1 MSHRSTPPA
10 PALPGLRL
18 SLSTLGAALFL
29 AGCAQL
35 PELGGMP
42 QPKSAAAFQ
51 SSASLASP
59 SAHWPT
65 EQWWTAYG
73 DAQLNALIDEA
84 LADAPDLAAAA
95 ARLQR
100 ADAVLQITG
109 AANQPQVSAN
119 ASVSGDKLSYNHLI
133 PRSPATEGLNDYG
146 RATLDVRWELDFWG
160 KNRAALAA
168 ATSEVEASRAELAQ
182 ARLWLSASVAANY
195 AELSRLHAN
204 RDTAAK
210 AVQIRQKTASLFTQ
224 RFDNGLETRGGLRNA
239 DARRAVAE
247 GELLALDEHIALQR
261 NRLAALLGAGP
272 DRALS
277 LAAPTLKLDRAFG
290 LPTELSADLLGRRP
304 DVVAARLRAQALGSR
319 IAQKKAE
326 FYPNVNLS
334 ALVGVQSLGLNM
346 LAQGGS
352 SVASFGPA
360 ISLPIFSGGRL
371 QGELRGTHASYAEAV
386 AQYNATVARALQ
398 EVADNAISQKALGQR
413 LLKAQEA
420 VDAATEAHRV
430 ISNRY
435 AGGLANYL
443 EVLTAEDSLLGTLNA
458 QTNLRAASIALDVG
472 LQRALGGGYQVAS
485 TPATAP
491 ATTLVSAP

>member
-1 MSHRSTPPA
+1 MHHRSTPPTT
-10 PALPGLRL
+10 ALHRLRMPL
-18 SLSTLGAALFL
+18 TGLGAALFL

-35 PELGGMP
+35 PDLGATP
-42 QPKSAAAFQ
+42 QPQSAQAIQ
-51 SSASLASP
+51 STASLTAP
-59 SAHWPT
+59 SAQGPAD
-65 EQWWTAYG
+65 QWWTAYG
-73 DAQLNALIDEA
+73 DAQLDALIAEA

-100 ADAVLQITG
+100 ADAVMQITG

-119 ASVSGDKLSYNHLI
+119 ASITGDKLSYNHLV

-168 ATSEVEASRAELAQ
+168 ATSEVEASRAEPAQ
-182 ARLWLSASVAANY
+182 ARLWLAAGVAANY

-204 RDTAAK
+204 RDTAAR
-210 AVQIRQKTASLFTQ
+210 ALEVRQKTASLFTQ

-247 GELLALDEHIALQR
+247 GELLALDEQIALQR

-272 DRALS
+272 DRGLS
-277 LAAPTLKLDRAFG
+277 IAAPTLQLDRAFG
-290 LPTELSADLLGRRP
+290 LPAEISADLLGRRP

-334 ALVGVQSLGLNM
+334 ALIGVQSLGLDI

-352 SVASFGPA
+352 GIASIGPA

-371 QGELRGTHASYAEAV
+371 QGELRGAHASYAV

-398 EVADNAISQKALGQR
+398 EVADNAVSQKALGQR
-413 LLKAQEA
+413 LDKAQEA
-420 VDAATEAHRV
+420 VEAATEAHRV
-430 ISNRY
+430 ASNRY
-435 AGGLANYL
+435 EGGLATYL
-443 EVLTAEDSLLGTLNA
+443 EVLTAEDSLLGALSA
-458 QTNLRAASIALDVG
+458 QTHLRSASFTLDIG
-472 LQRALGGGYQVAS
+472 LQRALGGGYQVALTS
-485 TPATAP
+485 TLA
-491 ATTLVSAP
+491 SAPNY

>member
-1 MSHRSTPPA
+1 MHHSSTPPWT
-10 PALPGLRL
+10 ALHRLRMPL
-18 SLSTLGAALFL
+18 TGLGAALFL
-29 AGCAQL
+29 AGCAQF
-35 PELGGMP
+35 PDLGATP
-42 QPKSAAAFQ
+42 QPKSAEAFQ
-51 SSASLASP
+51 STASLTAP
-59 SAHWPT
+59 SAHWPA

-73 DAQLNALIDEA
+73 DAQLNALIAEA

-100 ADAVLQITG
+100 ADAVMQITG
-109 AANQPQVSAN
+109 SATKPQVSAN
-119 ASVSGDKLSYNHLI
+119 ASITGDKLSYNHLI

-182 ARLWLSASVAANY
+182 ARLWLAAGVAANY

-204 RDTAAK
+204 RDTAAR
-210 AVQIRQKTASLFTQ
+210 ALEIRQKTASLFTQ

-247 GELLALDEHIALQR
+247 GELLALDEQIALQR

-272 DRALS
+272 DRGLS
-277 LAAPTLKLDRAFG
+277 IAAPTLKLDRAFG
-290 LPTELSADLLGRRP
+290 LPAEISADLLGRRP

-319 IAQKKAE
+319 IEQKKAE

-334 ALVGVQSLGLNM
+334 ALIGVQSLGLDM
-346 LAQGGS
+346 LTKGGS
-352 SVASFGPA
+352 GIASFGPA

-371 QGELRGTHASYAEAV
+371 QGELRGAHASYAEAV

-398 EVADNAISQKALGQR
+398 DVADNAISQKALGQR
-413 LLKAQEA
+413 LGKAQEA

-430 ISNRY
+430 ASNRY
-435 AGGLANYL
+435 EGGLATYL
-443 EVLTAEDSLLGTLNA
+443 EVLTAEDSLLGALSA
-458 QTNLRAASIALDVG
+458 QTNLRSASFTLDIG
-472 LQRALGGGYQVAS
+472 LQRALGGGYQVAH
-485 TPATAP
+485 AVAQQ
-491 ATTLVSAP
+491 

>member
-1 MSHRSTPPA
+1 MPYRRTLPST
-10 PALPGLRL
+10 ALDRLRMPL
-18 SLSTLGAALFL
+18 SALGAALFL

-35 PELGGMP
+35 PDLGATPRP
-42 QPKSAAAFQ
+42 QSVEAFP
-51 SSASLASP
+51 STVSLKAP
-59 SAHWPT
+59 SAPWPA

-73 DAQLNALIDEA
+73 DAQLNALIAEA

-100 ADAVLQITG
+100 ADAVVQITG
-109 AANQPQVSAN
+109 AASQPQVSAN
-119 ASVSGDKLSYNHLI
+119 ASVTGDKLSYNHLV

-182 ARLWLSASVAANY
+182 ARLWLAAGVAAHY

-210 AVQIRQKTASLFTQ
+210 AVEIRQKTARLFAQ

-239 DARRAVAE
+239 DARRAVTE
-247 GELLALDEHIALQR
+247 GELLALDEQIALQR

-272 DRALS
+272 DRGLS
-277 LAAPTLKLDRAFG
+277 IAAPTLQLDRAFG
-290 LPTELSADLLGRRP
+290 LPAQLSADLLGRRP

-319 IAQKKAE
+319 IDQKKAE

-334 ALVGVQSLGLNM
+334 ALVGVQSLGLER
-346 LAQGGS
+346 LAKGGS
-352 SVASFGPA
+352 GIASIGPA

-371 QGELRGTHASYAEAV
+371 QGELRGAHASHAEAV

-398 EVADNAISQKALGQR
+398 DVADNAIRQKALGPR
-413 LLKAQEA
+413 LNKAQAA
-420 VDAATEAHRV
+420 VDAASESHRV
-430 ISNRY
+430 ARNRY
-435 AGGLANYL
+435 EGGLANYL
-443 EVLTAEDSLLGTLNA
+443 EVLTAEDSLLGALSA
-458 QTNLRAASIALDVG
+458 QTNLRSASFTLDIG
-472 LQRALGGGYQVAS
+472 LQRALGGGYQLAAPTSPLAS
-485 TPATAP
+485 AQK
-491 ATTLVSAP
+491 